1 MKASLQLEV
10 EALLL
15 VLQDDGADP
24 PEEVGV
30 VVGDPCF
37 SSISALQYAIK
48 CVLLDNNCSL
58 QKRCSNLYGLLGGLD
73 IQASVISNPSDIKI
87 INVIFR
93 LRRLI

>member
-1 MKASLQLEV
+1 MKNFLIFFCFFLLIKM
-10 EALLL
+10 ALN
-15 VLQDDGADP
+15 
-24 PEEVGV
+24 
-30 VVGDPCF
+30 
-37 SSISALQYAIK
+37 YATFGQQ
-48 CVLLDNNCSL
+48 CSL